1 MIHTLSF
8 VIQQPLFSA
17 QPSWIIFNKLKVRG
31 GLDNVSGR
39 SGADELNSWLLIGI
53 YLYKICLLYT
63 SDAADEEDSVD
74 LGGRRIIK
82 KKITKINAHKSSH
95 CS

>member
-53 YLYKICLLYT
+53 YLYKIPHGKRGIYT
-63 SDAADEEDSVD
+63 DKSLDWGIFDKQIKPKND
-74 LGGRRIIK
+74 K
-82 KKITKINAHKSSH
+82 KKNNEN
-95 CS
+95 

>member
-17 QPSWIIFNKLKVRG
+17 QPSWIIFNKVKVRG

-53 YLYKICLLYT
+53 YLYKIPHGKRGIYT
-63 SDAADEEDSVD
+63 DKSLDWGIFDKQ
-74 LGGRRIIK
+74 IK
-82 KKITKINAHKSSH
+82 PKNDKKNNNNNEN
-95 CS
+95 